1 MTSLIYRDF
10 VSMKKNFRYYAVA
23 WTVMLLMPLMGNI
36 FHGVAMAPVFIITI
50 GCSSLFSLDELSGWN
65 AYAVTLPEGRSKMV
79 ASRLASLYLLT
90 GCGFVVSLLVLA
102 VEWFTFTAPAV
113 FWGEVTFTF
122 LMLLLTLLFQSVMAP
137 VLYHFGLQ
145 KGRVFLLGML
155 VIMGAV
161 LGFAGADADASS
173 LGWLQQMTMEKG
185 LVLLAG
191 GVALWLISWAVSYR
205 VTMKLIE
212 NKEF

>member
-23 WTVMLLMPLMGNI
+23 WTVMLLMPLMGDT
-36 FHGVAMAPVFIITI
+36 FHGIAMAPVFIITI

-90 GCGFVVSLLVLA
+90 GCGFVVSLLVLV
-102 VEWFTFTAPAV
+102 VEWFAFMEPV
-113 FWGEVTFTF
+113 QFWGEVAYA
-122 LMLLLTLLFQSVMAP
+122 LLLLLLTLLFQSVMTP

-145 KGRVFLLGML
+145 RGRGFLLGMMV
-155 VIMGAV
+155 VILSIIKLLPSMRE
-161 LGFAGADADASS
+161 D
-173 LGWLQQMTMEKG
+173 WLQQMTMEKG

-191 GVALWLISWAVSYR
+191 GVALWLLSWAVSYR